1 MLART
6 LRSGLA
12 FSVLLLLAGPHPV
25 AAGGACSNDFVLGE
39 LREGRFG
46 RIDRVADLPP
56 EVLEAF
62 QATIAPHDPPLL
74 AEPGEPFQA
83 TDDVDPKSPKLARRM
98 VFAGFSKSLFYVYYE
113 RGGVAHTHHLFVYCH
128 HDGRKR
134 LLSVID
140 APAVTSPRDL
150 AVGLRRDQVVSP
162 PRES

>member
-1 MLART
+1 VDRPALLFALA
-6 LRSGLA
+6 LA
-12 FSVLLLLAGPHPV
+12 VAVGAARPA
-25 AAGGACSNDFVLGE
+25 AAGGPCSNDFVLGE

-46 RIDRVADLPP
+46 RIDRVADVPP
-56 EVLEAF
+56 EVLGAF
-62 QATIAPHDPPLL
+62 RETIAPHDPPLL

-98 VFAGFSKSLFYVYYE
+98 IFAGFSKSLFYVYYE
-113 RGGVAHTHHLFVYCH
+113 RGGVAHTYHVFVYCH
-128 HDGRKR
+128 HDSRKR

>member
-1 MLART
+1 VDRLA
-6 LRSGLA
+6 LVFALA
-12 FSVLLLLAGPHPV
+12 AAAVAVGAPPA

-46 RIDRVADLPP
+46 RIDRVADVPP
-56 EVLEAF
+56 EVLDAF
-62 QATIAPHDPPLL
+62 RATIAPHDPPVL
-74 AEPGEPFQA
+74 AEPGAPFQA
-83 TDDVDPKSPKLARRM
+83 TDEVDPEGPKLARRM
-98 VFAGFSKSLFYVYYE
+98 IFAGFSRSLFYVYYE
-113 RGGVAHTHHLFVYCH
+113 RGGVAQTRHVFVYCH

-134 LLSVID
+134 LLSVLG